1 MPHFRSSAMTD
12 AGPKRD
18 HNEDTYV
25 ERPDIGLWAVA
36 DGAGGHESGE
46 LAAAMLRDAL
56 QTMPPGLQEPEL
68 IAEAVA
74 RIQFVHRALREEAAR
89 RSPYSLVAATLVVL
103 IGSDDHY
110 VCLWAGDA
118 RAYLL
123 RDGKLQQ
130 LTRDHSLVQ
139 ELIDAGVISRDQAAT
154 HPRANI
160 ITRAVGSDEQDVALD
175 RTEGILRKGDLFLL
189 CCDGV
194 FKTLPDDTLNQ
205 LLATERRGS
214 LADAVIRA
222 AVAANASDNVTAV
235 TIDVT

>member
-18 HNEDTYV
+18 NNEDTYV
-25 ERPDIGLWAVA
+25 DRPDIGLWAVA

-56 QTMPPGLQEPEL
+56 QTLPPGLLEPEL
-68 IAEAVA
+68 ITEAVA
-74 RIQFVHRALREEAAR
+74 RIQSVHRALREEAAQ

-123 RDGKLQQ
+123 RDGKLRQ

-139 ELIDAGVISRDQAAT
+139 ELIDAGVISREQAAT
-154 HPRANI
+154 HPHANI
-160 ITRAVGSDEQDVALD
+160 ITRTIGSDEQDVALD
-175 RTEGILRKGDLFLL
+175 RTEGILREGDLFLL

-194 FKTLPDDTLNQ
+194 FKALPDDTLNQ
-205 LLATERRGS
+205 LLASARRDS
-214 LADAVIRA
+214 LADVIIRA
-222 AVAANASDNVTAV
+222 AVAADASDNVTAV
-235 TIDVT
+235 TIDVI